1 MKQYYILMV
10 GHAPYQ
16 QLHAIHAILDSAI
29 ACMENM
35 IKLPAYSMEY
45 MELTSVSVNDI
56 GTVVGSN
63 IVRAYEPL
71 RGVNDVLA
79 VDF

>member
-1 MKQYYILMV
+1 MKRYYILMV
-10 GHAPYQ
+10 GRAPYQ

-35 IKLPAYSMEY
+35 TKLPAYSMEY

-71 RGVNDVLA
+71 RGINDVL
-79 VDF
+79 VLDF